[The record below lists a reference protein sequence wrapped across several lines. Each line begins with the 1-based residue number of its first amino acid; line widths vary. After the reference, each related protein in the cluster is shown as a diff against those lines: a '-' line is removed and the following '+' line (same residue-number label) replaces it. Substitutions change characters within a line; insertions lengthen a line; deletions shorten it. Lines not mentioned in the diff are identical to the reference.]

1 MRHRFPHF
9 EWKQPLLERRS
20 PGGIGPAAWIAAGLV
35 AAGAG
40 LAIIAMRRGRL
51 RSLACAA
58 LGAGATVCSSL
69 AALGRRSGCDWS
81 RFEQPGEEIEANRID
96 EAAWE
101 SFPAS
106 DPPGYGSSSITKAT
120 PSKRNGR
127 RQ

>member
-1 MRHRFPHF
+1 MSHRFPHF
-9 EWKQPLLERRS
+9 EWNLPLHERRS
-20 PGGIGPAAWIAAGLV
+20 PSGFGRADWITAGVV

-69 AALGRRSGCDWS
+69 AALGRRNGCNWS
-81 RFEQPGEEIEANRID
+81 RFERPGEEIEANRID

-120 PSKRNGR
+120 PARHNGR
-127 RQ
+127 R

>member
-1 MRHRFPHF
+1 MSHRFPHF
-9 EWKQPLLERRS
+9 EWKQPPLESSSTSGFGR
-20 PGGIGPAAWIAAGLV
+20 AAWITAGLV

-69 AALGRRSGCDWS
+69 AALGRQNGCDWS

-101 SFPAS
+101 SVPAS

-120 PSKRNGR
+120 PARRNGR